1 MPSIADLFST
11 RRPTLG
17 NLEKHGPDI
26 AGTPDIESKK
36 SPIQPQPVAREQQE
50 QLICAI
56 LSRFAQVP
64 VSAVF
69 VYVQHFYHDAS
80 FF

>member
-1 MPSIADLFST
+1 MPSIANLFST
-11 RRPTLG
+11 RRPALG
-17 NLEKHGPDI
+17 KLEKHGPDI

-36 SPIQPQPVAREQQE
+36 SPIKPQLVAREQQE

-64 VSAVF
+64 VSAIF
-69 VYVQHFYHDAS
+69 VYVPYFHYDA
-80 FF
+80 